1 MTLVD
6 AHHDELGVKPACDAL
21 GVSRAT
27 WYRRRA
33 PAEAMTGMLV
43 MTGKGAGDAFVRSI
57 RSLDWAFRQL
67 MHDRGTTLALSIG
80 LITAMASGLLV
91 ISLPLLGLPFL
102 FVVVGLAF
110 RGYRQP
116 ERL

>member
-33 PAEAMTGMLV
+33 RAEAT
-43 MTGKGAGDAFVRSI
+43 SEPI
-57 RSLDWAFRQL
+57 
-67 MHDRGTTLALSIG
+67 
-80 LITAMASGLLV
+80 
-91 ISLPLLGLPFL
+91 
-102 FVVVGLAF
+102 
-110 RGYRQP
+110 
-116 ERL
+116 